1 MRQTVLVISLIT
13 IFLSEFGSIVFLIP
27 ISALSTTFFRQ
38 TGRYLRQNEDRSA
51 ARFKSDFPPETLVHR
66 SYFLDAHIT
75 NETCTESCCSKHYQ
89 QFLDVNQCPVC
100 EQCVSS
106 NPLAFLPDAVQ
117 IVLIVFLVVVS
128 GLFSG
133 LTLGFLS
140 LDKTGL
146 EILMDSDDPSSASY
160 ARKIYP
166 IRVKGNELLCTLL
179 LGNTAANALLSILIA
194 DRFGGIVGALSSTF
208 VILIFGEIVPQAI
221 CSRYALYIGSRAVPL
236 VKCIMI
242 IFYPIAKPLALA
254 LDYALGEELAT
265 TYSGKEFMKLLQIHV
280 EENMLDHDTANTMT
294 GALKYKNLPVREVM
308 TPLANVFM
316 LKTDEK
322 LNFETIAKIFK
333 TGYSRIP
340 VYEVSQVCTR
350 HPYPTFLR
358 NSFSFLPVSLT
369 FYTARPCQWR
379 RTMLLVYFL

>member
-1 MRQTVLVISLIT
+1 MRQSLLVVAFIAL
-13 IFLSEFGSIVFLIP
+13 FQNAFGPTFVWVP
-27 ISALSTTFFRQ
+27 VAALSSTLMRESV
-38 TGRYLRQNEDRSA
+38 GRYLRHDRSA
-51 ARFKSDFPPETLVHR
+51 KKYSSSYPAGAVTHNHR
-66 SYFLDAHIT
+66 SYFMDAHIS
-75 NETCTESCCSKHYQ
+75 NETCTEACCSHHFQ
-89 QFLDVNQCPVC
+89 QFMEVTCPVC
-100 EQCVSS
+100 EECVSG
-106 NPLAFLPDAVQ
+106 NPLAFLPDAIQ
-117 IVLIVFLVVVS
+117 LVLIIFLVVLS
-128 GLFSG
+128 GLFAG

-146 EILMDSDDPSSASY
+146 EILMDSDDPKSASY
-160 ARKIYP
+160 ARRIYP
-166 IRVKGNELLCTLL
+166 VRVKGNELLCTLL

-194 DRFGGIVGALSSTF
+194 DWFGGLIGAVSSTF

-236 VKCIMI
+236 VKIIMC

-280 EENMLDHDTANTMT
+280 EENMLDRDTANTMT
-294 GALKYKNLPVREVM
+294 GALKYKNLSVREVM

-340 VYEVSQVCTR
+340 VYEVSQVC
-350 HPYPTFLR
+350 
-358 NSFSFLPVSLT
+358 V
-369 FYTARPCQWR
+369 
-379 RTMLLVYFL
+379 VYIDE